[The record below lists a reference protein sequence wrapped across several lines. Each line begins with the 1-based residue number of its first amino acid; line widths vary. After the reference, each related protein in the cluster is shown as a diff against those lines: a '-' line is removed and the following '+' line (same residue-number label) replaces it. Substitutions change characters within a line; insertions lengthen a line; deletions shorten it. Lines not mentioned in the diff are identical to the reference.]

1 MVLVSVCAAAA
12 SMAWHSGFVRVG
24 WRVEGFH
31 LAVVSGAP
39 AAVAKKIKDAS
50 EMRDVMSAAAG
61 SALHHQ
67 FVDDD

>member
-1 MVLVSVCAAAA
+1 
-12 SMAWHSGFVRVG
+12 MAWHSGFVRVG
-24 WRVEGFH
+24 WGGGGGFSF

>member
-1 MVLVSVCAAAA
+1 
-12 SMAWHSGFVRVG
+12 MAWHSGFVRVG
-24 WRVEGFH
+24 WRVTGGFSLY

-50 EMRDVMSAAAG
+50 EMSCQCDVMSAAAG
-61 SALHHQ
+61 SALHQ

>member
-24 WRVEGFH
+24 WRVEGGGFSF

-39 AAVAKKIKDAS
+39 AAVAKKIKDAAIGRDR
-50 EMRDVMSAAAG
+50 ERDVM
-61 SALHHQ
+61 
-67 FVDDD
+67 